1 MAIVSRSTNGPPR
14 TPPRMPQRLPQ
25 ILAPV
30 GLGDDRPA
38 LLPRESDRRLG
49 ALLDRLEADVVLRH
63 ATGRRVLDLGRGAP
77 EVADW
82 VAERVDRLTVVDAVD
97 LGRGATIRIPLPD
110 GAFDCVYSLRTLPHL
125 GHDRASSEAAL
136 GSALEELG
144 RVLAPGGVAVLEL
157 ANARSPIGLFQ
168 GLRQLGSRRPARAG
182 RTAGLGLDGGPLV
195 VDSPRGL
202 TRLDVLSRVVERLPA
217 TLVPIDLHGV
227 RLVVASPHLL
237 AIPLLGR
244 VLARLEWLLRDQPLI
259 RRLGAHLLLVLRR
272 RPGEAPT
279 EALAEAPTEA
289 PTEGDGPPALV
300 AGPHRPPPRP
310 RPAR

>member
-14 TPPRMPQRLPQ
+14 MPPRMPQ

-82 VAERVDRLTVVDAVD
+82 LAERVDRLTVVDAVD

-136 GSALEELG
+136 GSTLEELG

-157 ANARSPIGLFQ
+157 ANARSPIGVFQ
-168 GLRQLGSRRPARAG
+168 GLRQLGSRRADGAGRAG

-272 RPGEAPT
+272 RPGEVP
-279 EALAEAPTEA
+279 AEGPAEGRAEGPAEGRA
-289 PTEGDGPPALV
+289 EGDGPPALV
-300 AGPHRPPPRP
+300 AGPHPPPR
-310 RPAR
+310 R